1 MAKELRAAHG
11 DKVLGNVTVEQVFG
25 GMRGVKAMLW
35 EPSVLDS
42 EEGIRFWGR
51 TIPECQEVLPTAPG
65 GKEML
70 PEAMFWYLLTG
81 KVPSEAESKQ
91 FQEQLV
97 ARSDLPKHVE
107 TVLDA
112 CREFSFFFV
121 VSLFL
126 NTHNAS
132 LSMSSQDS
140 SPYDSIHHRCRRSQ
154 PRLSVRRQV
163 QVWYEEG

>member
-1 MAKELRAAHG
+1 MIPFASIPLQTIHEALAEVIPERQAMAKELRAAHG

-112 CREFSFFFV
+112 CRKF
-121 VSLFL
+121 SLFL
-126 NTHNAS
+126 S
-132 LSMSSQDS
+132 RFSQVHYS
-140 SPYDSIHHRCRRSQ
+140 RRFF
-154 PRLSVRRQV
+154 RDV
-163 QVWYEEG
+163 